1 MEEKMM
7 SKRIYG
13 IFICALIVMLLT
25 SCATSEHKRTAVGA
39 GAGAVIGGGL
49 GAIIGHQ
56 TGHAGAGAAIGAATG
71 ALVGGGIGYYLD
83 KQAAELKQ
91 IQEISNVRQERD
103 RLVATLPNSMLF
115 DVNSTVIKPGGID
128 GLAKI
133 ADILN
138 RYHEETIT
146 VKGHTDSTGSEA
158 YNQDLS
164 QRRANAVADFLVGK
178 GVNPGRVTAIGYG
191 ESLPIAGNDTEA
203 GRLQNRRVEIEI
215 IPRDTAGQQG

>member
-7 SKRIYG
+7 SKKIYG
-13 IFICALIVMLLT
+13 IFVFVIISILLT
-25 SCATSEHKRTAVGA
+25 SCATEHKRTAVGA

-83 KQAAELKQ
+83 KQAADLRRV
-91 IQEISNVRQERD
+91 QEIQNVRQERD
-103 RLVATLPNSMLF
+103 RLIATMSNSLLF
-115 DVNSTVIKPGGID
+115 DVNSAVIKPGGID
-128 GLAKI
+128 GLTKV
-133 ADILN
+133 ADVLN
-138 RYHEETIT
+138 RYPETTIT
-146 VKGHTDSTGSEA
+146 VKGHTDSTGSEV

-164 QRRANAVADFLVGK
+164 EKRARSVADFLVGR
-178 GVNPGRVTAIGYG
+178 GVDPVRVTSIGYG

>member
-1 MEEKMM
+1 MM
-7 SKRIYG
+7 SKKIYG
-13 IFICALIVMLLT
+13 IFVFVIIIILLT
-25 SCATSEHKRTAVGA
+25 SCATEHKKTAVGA

-71 ALVGGGIGYYLD
+71 ALIGGGIGYYLD
-83 KQAAELKQ
+83 KQAADLRRV
-91 IQEISNVRQERD
+91 QEIQNVRQERD
-103 RLVATLPNSMLF
+103 RLIATMSNSLLF
-115 DVNSTVIKPGGID
+115 DVNSAVIKPGGID
-128 GLAKI
+128 GLTKV
-133 ADILN
+133 ADVLN
-138 RYHEETIT
+138 RYPETTIT
-146 VKGHTDSTGSEA
+146 VKGHTDSTGSEV

-164 QRRANAVADFLVGK
+164 EKRARSVADFLVGR
-178 GVNPGRVTAIGYG
+178 GVDPGRVTSIGYG

>member
-1 MEEKMM
+1 M
-7 SKRIYG
+7 YG

-25 SCATSEHKRTAVGA
+25 SCATEHKRTAVGA

-49 GAIIGHQ
+49 GAVIGHQ

-83 KQAAELKQ
+83 KQAKDLRNV
-91 IQEISNVRQERD
+91 QEIQNVKQERD
-103 RLVATLPNSMLF
+103 RLIATIPNNLLF
-115 DVNSTVIKPGGID
+115 DVNSAVIKPGGLD
-128 GLAKI
+128 GLTKV

-138 RYHEETIT
+138 RYPETTIT

-158 YNQDLS
+158 YNQQLS
-164 QRRANAVADFLVGK
+164 EKRAVAVADFLVGK
-178 GVNPGRVTAIGYG
+178 GVNGARVTPIGYG
-191 ESLPIAGNDTEA
+191 EQLPIAGNDTEA

-215 IPRDTAGQQG
+215 IPNDSVAQQG

>member
-1 MEEKMM
+1 MM
-7 SKRIYG
+7 SKKIYG
-13 IFICALIVMLLT
+13 IFVFVIISILLT
-25 SCATSEHKRTAVGA
+25 SCATEHKRTAVGA

-83 KQAAELKQ
+83 KQAADLRRV
-91 IQEISNVRQERD
+91 QEIQNVRQERD
-103 RLVATLPNSMLF
+103 RLIATMSNSLLF
-115 DVNSTVIKPGGID
+115 DVNSAVIKPGGID
-128 GLAKI
+128 GLTKV
-133 ADILN
+133 ADVLN
-138 RYHEETIT
+138 RYPETTIT
-146 VKGHTDSTGSEA
+146 VKGHTDSTGSEV

-164 QRRANAVADFLVGK
+164 EKRARSVADFLVGR
-178 GVNPGRVTAIGYG
+178 GVDPVRVTSIGYG

>member
-1 MEEKMM
+1 M
-7 SKRIYG
+7 SKRMYG

-25 SCATSEHKRTAVGA
+25 SCATEHKRTAVGA

-83 KQAAELKQ
+83 KQAKDLRNV
-91 IQEISNVRQERD
+91 QEIQNVKQERD
-103 RLVATLPNSMLF
+103 RLIATIPNNLLF
-115 DVNSTVIKPGGID
+115 DVNSAVIKPGGLD
-128 GLAKI
+128 GLTKV

-138 RYHEETIT
+138 RYPETTIT

-158 YNQDLS
+158 YNQQLS
-164 QRRANAVADFLVGK
+164 EKRAVAVADFLVGK
-178 GVNPGRVTAIGYG
+178 GVNGARVTPIGYG
-191 ESLPIAGNDTEA
+191 EQLPIAGNDTEA

-215 IPRDTAGQQG
+215 IPNDSVAQQG